1 MSAQDPDQSRLLDAS
16 KTVEAI
22 HDAFLIGWSL
32 QELKSRVLLKASGLP
47 SSAAASDSTDETRL
61 TTGSSATTPL
71 PPFNMGDTLLKAFLP
86 SESPATS
93 QTQVL
98 PGNFNESIART
109 SEWQAIFTRIA
120 SIHDQCF
127 PGSTTQNTLYDPS
140 PTSPP
145 KSRYPYL
152 YPSTSPDYGLIG
164 TSGIGSVGVGDID
177 KQLGQFE
184 LYDVTRRALNC
195 LCLLYTKPEESLVPD
210 ILNDYQTEIMQ
221 SIFKDAQAP
230 GTVTP
235 AASLDISDQ
244 KALAALVDKLN
255 QKVADLV
262 QDYLDNT
269 PAEPSSD
276 DLNLAIKFLSFLTVR
291 FLESWDGYLRENFFI
306 GGKLK
311 NNELELLA
319 YEAGRSLSSLSWSIS
334 MMTVPLENASE
345 QDTDSAQ
352 LVARTW
358 LDVFESSHINSVQ
371 RQISALG
378 PALDDAYYVIKQVQ
392 RTAAGELPDPDLP
405 GNAIHAITYSLYDWQ
420 RALDWICHNA
430 FSGTTVSTT
439 AAQMAIKTTK
449 ESAVANTPP
458 VDTTVS
464 TTTTEAAIKMTTASA
479 TVSNSPSDGTANPPA
494 LAVDLSR
501 KLRLAL
507 ITQAGIWQTLMLGEQ
522 TLMSFTTGGVTK
534 RILNNIM
541 AEFENAAKE
550 KVVDTTQKQLKRF
563 WLPMIGLGILL
574 LVILAGG
581 IFLLAQNG
589 QLQSLAA
596 IIALLL
602 GSALTLVST
611 FLTRISSTFSP
622 ASDQRPP
629 PTNTAANTTNMDQ
642 RLSSLVGLAG
652 ESIITAFQNA
662 YKQILIEFDDLNH
675 YVAISYPLIDFFMLH
690 FPHIDNE
697 EMKDGYIFLTK
708 IVWTSD
714 ERREE
719 VERVARAAFGPL
731 GAFIGSRSNF
741 SPS

>member
-1 MSAQDPDQSRLLDAS
+1 MSAQDPGQSRLLNAS

-32 QELKSRVLLKASGLP
+32 QELKNRVLLKASGLL
-47 SSAAASDSTDETRL
+47 SLAAASDSTDQTRL
-61 TTGSSATTPL
+61 ITGSSATTPR
-71 PPFNMGDTLLKAFLP
+71 PPFNIGDTLLKAFFP
-86 SESPATS
+86 SASPATS
-93 QTQVL
+93 QTQAL
-98 PGNFNESIART
+98 PGNFNQSISST

-120 SIHDQCF
+120 SVHDQCF
-127 PGSTTQNTLYDPS
+127 PGSTTKNTRYDPS

-177 KQLGQFE
+177 KQLAQFQ

-195 LCLLYTKPEESLVPD
+195 LCLLYTKPDESLVPD
-210 ILNDYQTEIMQ
+210 IINDYQTEIMQ
-221 SIFKDAQAP
+221 SILKDAQALST
-230 GTVTP
+230 GTPV
-235 AASLDISDQ
+235 ASLDVSDQ
-244 KALAALVDKLN
+244 KALAALLDNLD

-262 QDYLDNT
+262 QDYLDNA

-306 GGKLK
+306 GGQLK

-334 MMTVPLENASE
+334 MMTVPMENASE
-345 QDTDSAQ
+345 QDTDSE
-352 LVARTW
+352 LLARTW
-358 LDVFESSHINSVQ
+358 LDVFESSHINSIQ

-378 PALDDAYYVIKQVQ
+378 PALDDAYYVMKQVQ
-392 RTAAGELPDPDLP
+392 RPAAGELPDPDLP
-405 GNAIHAITYSLYDWQ
+405 ANAIHAITYSLYYWQ

-430 FSGTTVSTT
+430 LSGTTVSTT
-439 AAQMAIKTTK
+439 TAQMAIKTTT

-458 VDTTVS
+458 VDTSVS

-479 TVSNSPSDGTANPPA
+479 TVSTSPADGTAKPPA
-494 LAVDLSR
+494 LALDLSR
-501 KLRLAL
+501 KLRQAL

-522 TLMSFTTGGVTK
+522 TLRSFTTGGVTK

-550 KVVDTTQKQLKRF
+550 KVVDTSQKQLKRF
-563 WLPMIGLGILL
+563 WLPMIGLGIFL

-589 QLQSLAA
+589 QLQSIAA

-611 FLTRISSTFSP
+611 FLTRISSTFAP
-622 ASDQRPP
+622 ASDQRSP
-629 PTNTAANTTNMDQ
+629 PTNTAASTTNMDQ

-652 ESIITAFQNA
+652 EAIITAFQNA

-675 YVAISYPLIDFFMLH
+675 NVAISYPLIDFFMLH

-697 EMKDGYIFLTK
+697 ELKDGYIFLTK

-731 GAFIGSRSNF
+731 GALIGSRSK
-741 SPS
+741 

>member
-1 MSAQDPDQSRLLDAS
+1 MSAQDPGQSRLLEAS
-16 KTVEAI
+16 KTAEAI
-22 HDAFLIGWSL
+22 HDAFLIGWCL
-32 QELKSRVLLKASGLP
+32 QELKNRVLLKASGLP
-47 SSAAASDSTDETRL
+47 SSAAASDSSDETRL

-71 PPFNMGDTLLKAFLP
+71 RPFNIGDTLLKAFLP
-86 SESPATS
+86 SASPATS

-98 PGNFNESIART
+98 PSNFNESISRT

-127 PGSTTQNTLYDPS
+127 PGSTTQNTRYDPS

-177 KQLGQFE
+177 KQLAQFQ

-210 ILNDYQTEIMQ
+210 IINDFQTEIIQ

-230 GTVTP
+230 STVTP
-235 AASLDISDQ
+235 TASQDVSDQ
-244 KALAALVDKLN
+244 KVLAALLDNLD
-255 QKVADLV
+255 QKVAELV
-262 QDYLDNT
+262 QDYLDNA

-291 FLESWDGYLRENFFI
+291 FLESWDGYLRENFFV
-306 GGKLK
+306 GGQLK

-319 YEAGRSLSSLSWSIS
+319 YEAGRSLASLSWTIS

-345 QDTDSAQ
+345 QDTDSELLAQ
-352 LVARTW
+352 TW
-358 LDVFESSHINSVQ
+358 LNVFESSHINLIQ

-392 RTAAGELPDPDLP
+392 RRPAGELPDPDLP
-405 GNAIHAITYSLYDWQ
+405 SNAIHTITYSLYYWQ

-430 FSGTTVSTT
+430 LSGTTVSTST
-439 AAQMAIKTTK
+439 AQVAIKTTT
-449 ESAVANTPP
+449 ESAMANTPP

-479 TVSNSPSDGTANPPA
+479 TVSTSPADGAAKPPA
-494 LAVDLSR
+494 LALDLSR
-501 KLRLAL
+501 NLRQAL
-507 ITQAGIWQTLMLGEQ
+507 ITQSGIWQTLMLGEQ
-522 TLMSFTTGGVTK
+522 TLRSFTTGGVTK

-541 AEFENAAKE
+541 TEFENAAKE

-563 WLPMIGLGILL
+563 WVPMIGLGIFL

-581 IFLLAQNG
+581 IFLLAQQG
-589 QLQSLAA
+589 QLQSIAA

-611 FLTRISSTFSP
+611 FLTRMSSTFSP
-622 ASDQRPP
+622 ASDQRPGRA
-629 PTNTAANTTNMDQ
+629 NTASSTTNMDQ

-652 ESIITAFQNA
+652 EAIITAFQNA

-690 FPHIDNE
+690 FPQVDNE
-697 EMKDGYIFLTK
+697 ELKDAYIFLTK

-714 ERREE
+714 ERKEE

-731 GAFIGSRSNF
+731 GAFIGSRSK
-741 SPS
+741 